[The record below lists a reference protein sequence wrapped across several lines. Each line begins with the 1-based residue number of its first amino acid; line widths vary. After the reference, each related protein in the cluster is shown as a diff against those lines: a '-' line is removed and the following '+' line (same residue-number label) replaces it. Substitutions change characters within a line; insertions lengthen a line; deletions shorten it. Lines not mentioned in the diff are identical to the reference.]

1 MVGSELP
8 FGSPTCVICPSWG
21 VVGASLL
28 QAQPLGVLAP
38 EASVGTKAELADLR
52 HRDGAGGVMHGW
64 KLLAVF
70 AREPCGRW
78 FWILDR
84 GGARGAELQVRRE
97 RCRLAEGVPPG
108 AVGEERGKQDF
119 QRRDVFVLDI
129 PHVWLF

>member
-1 MVGSELP
+1 
-8 FGSPTCVICPSWG
+8 
-21 VVGASLL
+21 
-28 QAQPLGVLAP
+28 
-38 EASVGTKAELADLR
+38 
-52 HRDGAGGVMHGW
+52 MHGW

-70 AREPCGRW
+70 AWEPCGRW

-84 GGARGAELQVRRE
+84 GGACGAELQVRRE

-129 PHVWLF
+129 PHVRCSSNRGGKRVRASSVDTCLFQA